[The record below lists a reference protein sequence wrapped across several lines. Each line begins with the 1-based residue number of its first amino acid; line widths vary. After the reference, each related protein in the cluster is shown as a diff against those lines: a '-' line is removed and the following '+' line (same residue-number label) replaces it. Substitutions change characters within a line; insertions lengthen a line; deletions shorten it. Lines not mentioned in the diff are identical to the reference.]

1 MLNCCMASMTPS
13 SVTPRSCKRFSISE
27 LTYSPCLTLAG
38 YVCRNRMRLIEMK
51 DFLKN
56 RGETGSR
63 LSFANENIAHLGLPA
78 RAGLAGRHDLQVALE
93 IIDLHVGEKL
103 RAAQVDGVVL
113 APGTLEVCQEFRP
126 DLPVAPSIL
135 FLCAWLDLH
144 RKSDALHYTPSIY
157 ELMARGHAEKWPSL
171 HAS

>member
-1 MLNCCMASMTPS
+1 MASMTPS

-51 DFLKN
+51 DFLKH
-56 RGETGSR
+56 RGETRSLFG
-63 LSFANENIAHLGLPA
+63 FANENISHLGFPA
-78 RAGLAGRHDLQVALE
+78 RAGLAGCHNLQVALE

-113 APGTLEVCQEFRP
+113 PPGSFEGGQEVRP
-126 DLPVAPSIL
+126 DLPVTPSIL
-135 FLCAWLDLH
+135 FLGAGLDPH
-144 RKSDALHYTPSIY
+144 RKSGALHTLPS
-157 ELMARGHAEKWPSL
+157 
-171 HAS
+171 

>member
-1 MLNCCMASMTPS
+1 MASMTPS

-51 DFLKN
+51 DFLKH
-56 RGETGSR
+56 RGETRSLFG
-63 LSFANENIAHLGLPA
+63 FANENIAHLGLPA
-78 RAGLAGRHDLQVALE
+78 RAGPAGRHNLQVALE

-103 RAAQVDGVVL
+103 RAAQVDRVVL
-113 APGTLEVCQEFRP
+113 APGALEIRQEFWP

-135 FLCAWLDLH
+135 FLGTGLYPHRQCNVLH
-144 RKSDALHYTPSIY
+144 
-157 ELMARGHAEKWPSL
+157 
-171 HAS
+171 